1 MQFFFGSEPT
11 LLDIVAFSF
20 IGMALAVDENDDI
33 AFKKMCEE
41 DFQNLK
47 RHFER
52 VKAKYW
58 PDWDEKVSRTKN
70 YVSLFPAVSLV
81 FLTCCEVF
89 AAVLET
95 FTFVFIHCL
104 GKKTHTCRL
113 CSFKF
118 SVGE

>member
-1 MQFFFGSEPT
+1 MQNWQICILKTFFPPPLQFFFGSEPT

-58 PDWDEKVSRTKN
+58 PDWDEKVSK
-70 YVSLFPAVSLV
+70 LFA
-81 FLTCCEVF
+81 
-89 AAVLET
+89 
-95 FTFVFIHCL
+95 
-104 GKKTHTCRL
+104 KK
-113 CSFKF
+113 
-118 SVGE
+118 